1 MKQIV
6 ITVAEL
12 YKLSAFDY
20 YEIVSHNN
28 GLLIVNIYIND

>member
-6 ITVAEL
+6 IAAAEL

-20 YEIVSHNN
+20 YEITSHNN
-28 GLLIVNIYIND
+28 GLLIVNVYIND